1 MATSSIKDLRKS
13 VTLLNSELE
22 IKDLDTSIEKLIND
36 FYLVSNLKITFKNN
50 QSIDNLSSIIKTS
63 IYKTI
68 QESITNSMKH
78 GNATKI
84 NIKLTTTIENTELVI
99 TDNGIGCNTIIKSNG
114 LNGIENRINLLGGT
128 ISYFSHNDLGFGIRL
143 FIPIQ

>member
-1 MATSSIKDLRKS
+1 
-13 VTLLNSELE
+13 
-22 IKDLDTSIEKLIND
+22 
-36 FYLVSNLKITFKNN
+36 
-50 QSIDNLSSIIKTS
+50 
-63 IYKTI
+63 
-68 QESITNSMKH
+68 MKH